1 MDTNT
6 IIGTDAP
13 ASYALERSAPADTP
27 AYLSTHDAAAV
38 LRKLRQP
45 KTNDT
50 DTPDPSA
57 RAMTAAPEAGH
68 SASLRAFTPV
78 FDGLRT
84 RVNALMESTA
94 ADAAD
99 DAAPGPRVKPG
110 DAQDPGARTEGTDP
124 GATELSPIKPPR
136 SWTKEDKELF
146 ASLPRATQE
155 RLAERER
162 SREGDFLRRQNKA
175 AEKLKGLSA
184 KEQAV
189 ELARQTYEAA
199 LPQLL
204 QTLQQQQ
211 AGEFADIKSM
221 ADVERLAREDW
232 PRYLLWDLQQ
242 KKVAEVS
249 QHMLAAQHRQAQEKL
264 TQFVE
269 FAKRQDDL
277 FKEKVPDMVDET
289 KAAELQKQALAV
301 LGDLGFDEAELIPLW
316 NGHKELSLRDHR
328 LQLLIRDATL
338 WREAQA
344 KARAA
349 AVKPVPPVQRPGAA
363 TSRHGRSARP
373 APHPTART
381 DRLAPRR
388 RGTRPRAPRGGPVT
402 HGLSWPGSTRPS
414 ILLAKKMDPR
424 VKPAGDGS
432 VR

>member
-1 MDTNT
+1 MDANIDTAAM
-6 IIGTDAP
+6 DAP
-13 ASYALERSAPADTP
+13 TPFALERSAPADTP

-57 RAMTAAPEAGH
+57 SAVTAAPEPGH
-68 SASLRAFTPV
+68 SASLRALTPV

-84 RVNALMESTA
+84 RVNALLESTA
-94 ADAAD
+94 GSDPTN
-99 DAAPGPRVKPG
+99 DAAPV
-110 DAQDPGARTEGTDP
+110 DAQDPGERTEGADRQQEP
-124 GATELSPIKPPR
+124 APIEPPR

-146 ASLPRATQE
+146 TGLPRATQE

-162 SREGDFLRRQNKA
+162 SREGDFLRRQNEA
-175 AEKLKGLSA
+175 AEKLKGLTA

-189 ELARQTYEAA
+189 EQARQTYEAA

-242 KKVAEVS
+242 KKVAEVT

-277 FKEKVPDMVDET
+277 FKEKVPDMVDEA
-289 KAAELQKQALAV
+289 KAAELQRRALAV
-301 LGDLGFDEAELIPLW
+301 LADLGFDEAELVPLW

-338 WREAQA
+338 WREAEKKA
-344 KARAA
+344 KAAA
-349 AVKPVPPVQRPGAA
+349 TKPVPPVQRPGAA
-363 TSRHGRSARP
+363 TVRQGTDEARVQHLTQRLEQTGSLRD
-373 APHPTART
+373 AAALVRARRTAAR
-381 DRLAPRR
+381 
-388 RGTRPRAPRGGPVT
+388 
-402 HGLSWPGSTRPS
+402 
-414 ILLAKKMDPR
+414 
-424 VKPAGDGS
+424 
-432 VR
+432 

>member
-1 MDTNT
+1 MTNLAT
-6 IIGTDAP
+6 DVGADAP

-45 KTNDT
+45 KANDT
-50 DTPDPSA
+50 DMPDPSA
-57 RAMTAAPEAGH
+57 RAPTAAPETGH
-68 SASLRAFTPV
+68 SGSLRAFTPV

-110 DAQDPGARTEGTDP
+110 DAQDPGERTEGADRQQEP
-124 GATELSPIKPPR
+124 APIEPPR

-146 ASLPRATQE
+146 TSLPRATQE
-155 RLAERER
+155 RIAERER
-162 SREGDFLRRQNKA
+162 SRESDFLRRQNEA
-175 AEKLKGLSA
+175 AEKLKGLTA

-189 ELARQTYEAA
+189 ELARQTYETA

-242 KKVAEVS
+242 KKIAEVG

-264 TQFVE
+264 TQFAE
-269 FAKRQDDL
+269 FAKRADDL
-277 FKEKVPDMVDET
+277 FKEKVPDMADEA

-301 LGDLGFDEAELIPLW
+301 LGDLGFTEAELLPLW

-338 WREAQA
+338 WREAEKKA
-344 KARAA
+344 KAAA
-349 AVKPVPPVQRPGAA
+349 TKPVPPVQRPGAA
-363 TSRHGRSARP
+363 TARQG
-373 APHPTART
+373 TDEARVQHLT
-381 DRLAPRR
+381 QRLEQSGSLRDAAALVRARR
-388 RGTRPRAPRGGPVT
+388 AAAR
-402 HGLSWPGSTRPS
+402 
-414 ILLAKKMDPR
+414 
-424 VKPAGDGS
+424 
-432 VR
+432 

>member
-1 MDTNT
+1 MTDVSIDTGAAADT
-6 IIGTDAP
+6 VAP
-13 ASYALERSAPADTP
+13 HALEMMAPADTP

-45 KTNDT
+45 KNDQT
-50 DTPDPSA
+50 TERASDAASADT
-57 RAMTAAPEAGH
+57 T
-68 SASLRAFTPV
+68 
-78 FDGLRT
+78 
-84 RVNALMESTA
+84 ESTA
-94 ADAAD
+94 ETAGESAAETPPAQTTD
-99 DAAPGPRVKPG
+99 TDRQAEPAPI
-110 DAQDPGARTEGTDP
+110 E
-124 GATELSPIKPPR
+124 PPR

-162 SREGDFLRRQNKA
+162 SRESDFLRRQNEA
-175 AEKLKGLSA
+175 AEKLKGLTA

-189 ELARQTYEAA
+189 EQARQTYEAA

-242 KKVAEVS
+242 KKIADVS
-249 QHMLAAQHRQAQEKL
+249 QQLLATQHRQVQERLAQF
-264 TQFVE
+264 TE

-277 FKEKVPDMVDET
+277 FKEKVPDMADEA
-289 KAAELQKQALAV
+289 KAAELQRQALAV
-301 LGDLGFDEAELIPLW
+301 LGDLGFDEAELVPLW
-316 NGHKELSLRDHR
+316 NGQKELSLRDHR

-344 KARAA
+344 KAKAA

-363 TSRHGRSARP
+363 TARQG
-373 APHPTART
+373 TDEARVQHLT
-381 DRLAPRR
+381 QRLEQTGSLRDAAALVRARR
-388 RGTRPRAPRGGPVT
+388 AAAR
-402 HGLSWPGSTRPS
+402 
-414 ILLAKKMDPR
+414 
-424 VKPAGDGS
+424 
-432 VR
+432 

>member
-1 MDTNT
+1 MRGNERKTAQEDIMETAT
-6 IIGTDAP
+6 HLGADAP
-13 ASYALERSAPADTP
+13 VPTALELTAPADTP

-45 KTNDT
+45 KANDT
-50 DTPDPSA
+50 DMPDPSA
-57 RAMTAAPEAGH
+57 RATTAAPEPGH
-68 SASLRAFTPV
+68 SASK
-78 FDGLRT
+78 T

-99 DAAPGPRVKPG
+99 DAAPV
-110 DAQDPGARTEGTDP
+110 DAQDPGAKTEGTDP
-124 GATELSPIKPPR
+124 GAAELSPIEPPR

-146 ASLPRATQE
+146 TGLPRATQE

-162 SREGDFLRRQNKA
+162 SREGDFLRRQNEA
-175 AEKLKGLSA
+175 AEKLKGLAA

-242 KKVAEVS
+242 KKVAEVT
-249 QHMLAAQHRQAQEKL
+249 QHMLAGQHRQAQEKL

-277 FKEKVPDMVDET
+277 FKEKVPDMADDT
-289 KAAELQKQALAV
+289 KAAQLQRQALAV
-301 LGDLGFDEAELIPLW
+301 LSDLGFDEAELVPLW
-316 NGHKELSLRDHR
+316 NGQKELSLRDHR

-338 WREAQA
+338 WREAEKKA
-344 KARAA
+344 KAA

-363 TSRHGRSARP
+363 TPRQGTDEARVQHLTQRLEQTGSLRD
-373 APHPTART
+373 AAALVRAR
-381 DRLAPRR
+381 
-388 RGTRPRAPRGGPVT
+388 RAAR
-402 HGLSWPGSTRPS
+402 
-414 ILLAKKMDPR
+414 
-424 VKPAGDGS
+424 
-432 VR
+432 